1 MTSGCGCIFC
11 LVFLSTFGLV
21 FYLFGCMIMFFYAH
35 DNLPNSRIL
44 RALSLILVLLS
55 WIGIIIF
62 WVIYIFNH
70 FIKFLYNWIKD
81 GLI

>member
-1 MTSGCGCIFC
+1 MTSGDMVC
-11 LVFLSTFGLV
+11 LCFVGLGSLIL
-21 FYLFGCMIMFFYAH
+21 YLFGCLFMFSFA
-35 DNLPNSRIL
+35 DENLPDSRLL